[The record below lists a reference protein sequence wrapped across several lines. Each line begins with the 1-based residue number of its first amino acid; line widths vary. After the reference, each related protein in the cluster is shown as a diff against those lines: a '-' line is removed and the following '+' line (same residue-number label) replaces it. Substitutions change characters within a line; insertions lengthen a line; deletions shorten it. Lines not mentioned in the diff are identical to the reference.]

1 MPDYRVTSADPL
13 KKAKA
18 AADARF
24 GREAGWLLTVTVCL
38 VTSLIALVV
47 VGAFATNSNAA
58 VVMSTAVLP
67 VGLATLAAFARD
79 RRHQKRRTGLIDE
92 LWRLYTAEAEQART
106 EPVSLTT
113 SYSGGGSVRSYT
125 SVISAQGITT

>member
-13 KKAKA
+13 RKAKA

-47 VGAFATNSNAA
+47 VGAFATDSNTA
-58 VVMSTAVLP
+58 VVMSAAVLP

-92 LWRLYTAEAEQART
+92 LWQLYTAEAERART
-106 EPVSLTT
+106 EPVIQPTP
-113 SYSGGGSVRSYT
+113 YAGGGLVRSYT
-125 SVISAQGITT
+125 RMKSS